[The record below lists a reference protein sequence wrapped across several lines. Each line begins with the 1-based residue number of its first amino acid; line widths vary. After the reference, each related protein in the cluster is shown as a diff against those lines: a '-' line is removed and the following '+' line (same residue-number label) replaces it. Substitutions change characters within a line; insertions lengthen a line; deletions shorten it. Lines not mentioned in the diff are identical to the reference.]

1 MTRII
6 DRNNGLKG
14 QNKNLSLSLYPYVI
28 TKISEGQQW
37 F

>member
-6 DRNNGLKG
+6 DRNNSLKG
-14 QNKNLSLSLYPYVI
+14 QNKNLSLSLYSYVI